1 MKKRLY
7 PVSIVLLL
15 FCTACNDNST
25 QERNEPIPVKIV
37 EADMLQRQETHSY
50 VGVVE
55 SNYSSSL
62 SFQVAGQVASV
73 YVNKGQQIKKG
84 DLLAELNADN
94 LKSSH
99 EAAQATLNQAE
110 DAYKRLNQ
118 LYENNSLPEIKFV
131 EVQTKLEQARSME
144 RIAAKNLQECK
155 LYAPFSGII
164 GDRTVDPGEN
174 VLPGVSVMTL
184 LNMENIKLKISV
196 PESEVSHIS
205 KGQKATVRVATLNN
219 LSFTAVVMEKS
230 MIANPISHTYEVKC
244 KPSEEASPLLLPG
257 MVCSV
262 DVFSAIDRSILVVPA
277 DAVQTAYE
285 GGRFVWTTENGQ
297 AFKCPV
303 QTGELTAN
311 GIVIRSGIKEG
322 AQVIVEGWHKISEGT
337 KVTVR

>member
-1 MKKRLY
+1 MKKKLY
-7 PVSIVLLL
+7 LVNIVLLL
-15 FCTACNDNST
+15 FCTACKNNST
-25 QERNEPIPVKIV
+25 QGNIGQIPVKV
-37 EADMLQRQETHSY
+37 AQASMLRQQETRNY

-62 SFQVAGQVASV
+62 SFQVAGQVSSV
-73 YVNKGQQIKKG
+73 YVSKGQQVKKG
-84 DLLAELNADN
+84 DLLAELNVDN

-99 EAAQATLNQAE
+99 EAALATLNQAE

-118 LYENNSLPEIKFV
+118 LYENKSLPEIKFV

-174 VLPGVSVMTL
+174 IMPGVTVMTL
-184 LNMENIKLKISV
+184 LNMEDIKLKISV

-205 KGQKATVRVATLNN
+205 KGQKATVRVAALDN
-219 LSFTAVVMEKS
+219 LSFTAVVTEKS

-262 DVFSAIDRSILVVPA
+262 DIFSEANNSQLVIPA
-277 DAVQTAYE
+277 YAVQTAYE
-285 GGRFVWTTENGQ
+285 GGQFVWTVENGH
-297 AFKCPV
+297 AVKCPV
-303 QTGELTAN
+303 EIGVLTAK
-311 GIVIRSGIKEG
+311 GIVIRSGIKDG
-322 AQVIVEGWHKISEGT
+322 AQVIVEGWHKISEGS
-337 KVTVR
+337 KITVQ